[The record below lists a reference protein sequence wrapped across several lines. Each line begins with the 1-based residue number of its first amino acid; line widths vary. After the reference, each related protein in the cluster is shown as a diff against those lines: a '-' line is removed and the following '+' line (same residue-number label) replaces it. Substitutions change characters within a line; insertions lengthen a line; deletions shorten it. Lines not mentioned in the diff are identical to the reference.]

1 MDKLSD
7 LIKARLERHNLSA
20 SAKSAEVLH
29 KANILLSEVF
39 GKQKIGLKAYRL
51 DNGNLYIAAE
61 NSVWSQELWGIQK
74 SILDSLKKN
83 FGERV
88 VNHIKIKSLT
98 IE

>member
-29 KANILLSEVF
+29 KANILLSDKF

-61 NSVWSQELWGIQK
+61 NSVWSQELWGVQK
-74 SILDSLKKN
+74 NILDSLKKS
-83 FGERV
+83 FGESAIIQ
-88 VNHIKIKSLT
+88 IKIKSLT

>member
-1 MDKLSD
+1 MEKLSD
-7 LIKARLERHNLSA
+7 LIKARLDKHNLSA

-29 KANILLSEVF
+29 KANILLSDKF
-39 GKQKIGLKAYRL
+39 GKQKTGLKAYRL

-61 NSVWSQELWGIQK
+61 NPVWSQELWGVQK
-74 SILDSLKKN
+74 DILDSLKKS

-88 VNHIKIKSLT
+88 VTHIKIKSLT